1 MSESKKELEIKGMH
15 CASCATLIQKN
26 LLKKEGVK
34 DANVNY
40 STARASIIFDDSQ
53 VSIPDLVKIIEET
66 GYFASELNNKSS
78 IVDLHK
84 EDVLKLRKK
93 LIISSLFAIP
103 AFIIGMVFM
112 WLNIMMPYSNYIL
125 WILATPIQFYIG
137 WDFYRGAWISLKN
150 KSANMDSL
158 IALGTSAAYFFS
170 VYSLL
175 FLEHSSQYFETSAI
189 LITLVIFGKYLEAS
203 AKRKT
208 SDAIGALINLAPK
221 QAVVIRDNKEII
233 ISVDDVKVGDIVLVK
248 PGEKIPVDG
257 IIVEGKSS
265 IDESMITGESLPID
279 KEQGSQVFAATINKF
294 GSFKFKASKVGKDTT
309 LSKIIKLVE
318 DAQGR
323 KAPIQR
329 FADMVSSYFVPVVI
343 FIAIITLIV
352 WSVFL
357 GKEFSFALLAAVSVL
372 VIACPCALGL
382 ATPAAIMVG
391 TGKGAK
397 EGILIKGGDALE
409 KTYKINY
416 VIFDKT
422 GTITEGKPVVTDFIN
437 LSLLEDQEILSL
449 CGSLESKSEHPLAQ
463 AVSSFVLEKNIVLAN
478 VSEFEADPGRGVKGV
493 INKKE
498 FFVGSPKLMIK
509 RNISLT
515 DVSKQVELLES
526 QGKTVILFSDSNKVL
541 GLFAIADKI
550 RDSSFEAVNKL
561 KKLGVEVYLITG
573 DNNRAAE
580 FIAKQAGIN
589 NVFSEV
595 LPNEKADYVKLLQ
608 KKGVV
613 AMVGDGINDAPAL
626 AQADIG
632 VAMGSGTDV
641 AVETGDIVLM
651 RNDPLQVYRA
661 IVLSKKTM
669 SKIKQNMFWA
679 LFYNVLGIP
688 IAAGALYFVTGWLL
702 SPIIAGAAMALSSV
716 SVLLNSLL
724 LKYSKL

>member
-15 CASCATLIQKN
+15 CASCATLIQKG

-40 STARASIIFDDSQ
+40 STARASITFDDSQ
-53 VSIPDLVKIIEET
+53 VSIPDLLKIVEDK
-66 GYFASELNNKSS
+66 GYSASELNNKSS

-84 EDVLKLRKK
+84 EDMLKLRNK
-93 LIISSLFAIP
+93 LFISSLFAIP

-112 WLNIMMPYSNYIL
+112 WLNIMLPYSDYIL

-137 WDFYRGAWISLKN
+137 WEFYRGAWISLKN

-175 FLEHSSQYFETSAI
+175 FLENSAQYFETSAI
-189 LITLVIFGKYLEAS
+189 LITLVILGKYLEAS

-208 SDAIGALINLAPK
+208 NDAIGALINLAPK
-221 QAVVIRDNKEII
+221 QAVVIREDKELV
-233 ISVDDVKVGDIVLVK
+233 ISVDDVRVGDIVLVK
-248 PGEKIPVDG
+248 PGEKVPVDG

-279 KEQGSQVFAATINKF
+279 KEKDAQVFAATINRF

-329 FADMVSSYFVPVVI
+329 FADMISSYFVPVVI
-343 FIAIITLIV
+343 FIAIITLLV

-409 KTYKINY
+409 TTYKLNY

-422 GTITEGKPVVTDFIN
+422 GTITEGRPVVTDFIN
-437 LSLLEDQEILSL
+437 LSLLEDQEILSA

-478 VSEFEADPGRGVKGV
+478 VSEFEADPGHGIKGLV
-493 INKKE
+493 NEKE
-498 FFVGSPKLMIK
+498 YFVGSPKLMLK
-509 RNISLT
+509 RNISLD

-550 RDSSFEAVNKL
+550 RDSSFEAVSKL
-561 KKLGVEVYLITG
+561 KKLGIEVYLITG
-573 DNNRAAE
+573 DNKRAAE
-580 FIAKQAGIN
+580 FVAKQAGID

-595 LPNEKADYVKLLQ
+595 LPSEKADYVKLLQ
-608 KKGVV
+608 KKGFV

-632 VAMGSGTDV
+632 IAMGSGTDV
-641 AVETGDIVLM
+641 AVEAGDIVLM

-661 IVLSKKTM
+661 IVLSRKTM

-679 LFYNVLGIP
+679 LFYNILGIP

>member
-15 CASCATLIQKN
+15 CASCATLIQKG

-40 STARASIIFDDSQ
+40 STARASITFDDSQ
-53 VSIPDLVKIIEET
+53 VSIPDLLKIVEDK
-66 GYFASELNNKSS
+66 GYSASELNNKSS

-84 EDVLKLRKK
+84 EDMLKLRNK
-93 LIISSLFAIP
+93 LFISSLFAIP

-112 WLNIMMPYSNYIL
+112 WLNIMLPYSDYIL

-137 WDFYRGAWISLKN
+137 WEFYRGAWISLKN

-175 FLEHSSQYFETSAI
+175 FLENSAQYFETSAI
-189 LITLVIFGKYLEAS
+189 LITLVILGKYLEAS

-208 SDAIGALINLAPK
+208 NDAIGALINLAPK
-221 QAVVIRDNKEII
+221 QAVVIREDKELV
-233 ISVDDVKVGDIVLVK
+233 ISVDDVRVGDIVLVK
-248 PGEKIPVDG
+248 PGEKVPVDG

-279 KEQGSQVFAATINKF
+279 KEKDAQVFAATINRF

-329 FADMVSSYFVPVVI
+329 FADMISSYFVPVVI
-343 FIAIITLIV
+343 FIAIITLLV

-409 KTYKINY
+409 TTYKLNY

-422 GTITEGKPVVTDFIN
+422 GTITEGRPVVTDFIN
-437 LSLLEDQEILSL
+437 LSLLEDQEILSA

-478 VSEFEADPGRGVKGV
+478 VSEFEADPGHGIKGLV
-493 INKKE
+493 NEKE
-498 FFVGSPKLMIK
+498 YFVGSPKLMLK
-509 RNISLT
+509 RNISLD

-550 RDSSFEAVNKL
+550 RDSSFEAVSKL
-561 KKLGVEVYLITG
+561 KKLGIEVYLITG
-573 DNNRAAE
+573 DNKRAAE
-580 FIAKQAGIN
+580 FVAKQAGID

-595 LPNEKADYVKLLQ
+595 LPSEKADYVKLLQ
-608 KKGVV
+608 KKGFV

-632 VAMGSGTDV
+632 IAMGSGTDV
-641 AVETGDIVLM
+641 AVEAGDIVLM

-661 IVLSKKTM
+661 IVLSRKTM
-669 SKIKQNMFWA
+669 RKIKQNMFWA
-679 LFYNVLGIP
+679 LFYNILGIP

>member
-15 CASCATLIQKN
+15 CASCATLIQKG

-40 STARASIIFDDSQ
+40 STARASITFDDSQ
-53 VSIPDLVKIIEET
+53 ISIPELLKVVEEK
-66 GYFASELNNKSS
+66 GYSASELSNKST

-84 EDVLKLRKK
+84 EDMLKLRKK
-93 LIISSLFAIP
+93 LIVSSFFAIP

-112 WLNIMMPYSNYIL
+112 WLNIMLPYGDYIL

-137 WDFYRGAWISLKN
+137 WEFYRGAWISLKN

-175 FLEHSSQYFETSAI
+175 FLENSAQYFETSAI
-189 LITLVIFGKYLEAS
+189 LITLVILGKYLEAS

-221 QAVVIRDNKEII
+221 QAVVIREDKELV
-233 ISVDDVKVGDIVLVK
+233 ISVDEVRVGDIVLVK
-248 PGEKIPVDG
+248 PGEKVPVDG
-257 IIVEGKSS
+257 VIVEGKSS

-279 KEQGSQVFAATINKF
+279 KEKDAQVFAATINRF

-329 FADMVSSYFVPVVI
+329 FADLISSYFVPVVI

-352 WSVFL
+352 WSVVL

-422 GTITEGKPVVTDFIN
+422 GTITEGKPVVTDFFN
-437 LSLLEDQEILSL
+437 LSSLEDQEILSM

-478 VSEFEADPGRGVKGV
+478 ASEFEADPGHGITGK
-493 INKKE
+493 INEKE
-498 FFVGSPKLMIK
+498 YFVGSPKLMIK
-509 RNISLT
+509 KNISLI
-515 DVSKQVELLES
+515 DVIRQVELLES
-526 QGKTVILFSDSNKVL
+526 QGKTVILFSDSSKVL

-550 RDSSFEAVNKL
+550 RESSLEAVSKL
-561 KKLGVEVYLITG
+561 KRLGVEVYLITG
-573 DNNRAAE
+573 DNKRAAE
-580 FIAKQAGIN
+580 FIAGQAGIN

-595 LPNEKADYVKLLQ
+595 LPSEKADYVKLLQ

-688 IAAGALYFVTGWLL
+688 IAAGVLYSVTGWLL
-702 SPIIAGAAMALSSV
+702 SPIIAGASMALSSV